1 MIEQRDADLVA
12 AARAGDKDAF
22 GQLVERY
29 QQMVKRIAL
38 GMVRSEYLAQ
48 ELMQE
53 TILQAYLSL
62 DQLRNDDRF
71 KSWLYGIA
79 LNVCRSYIRRQRVR
93 PLSLEEM
100 MGGLR
105 VDELLIGEVA
115 PPPEAVV
122 EERDLRRL
130 VMEAI
135 DGLSPKNRSATLL
148 FYYEQLSIREISS
161 LLGVSIPAVKGRLH
175 KSRKHLRAELLRL
188 YPEISRAVP
197 TQEGRI
203 EMVKVTVADVAR
215 AADVF
220 QEEEGFGLNYA
231 IVVLLDKVGRR
242 LLPIW
247 VGIHEGELIALSVL
261 EHLTPRPLTFAFMG
275 KLLEGA
281 GVALESVRVEA
292 LKEDTFYAI
301 ARVRNGDVVQEI
313 DARPSDAI
321 PLALQMKRPIYVSE
335 AVMEEAG
342 IDISDQDGLPIG
354 TGIKLMEKRMT
365 EAWEGSKEKVEKVL
379 AQTSREEIK
388 RQIGQGLVGFLLGS
402 EG

>member
-1 MIEQRDADLVA
+1 M
-12 AARAGDKDAF
+12 
-22 GQLVERY
+22 VE
-29 QQMVKRIAL
+29 VI
-38 GMVRSEYLAQ
+38 
-48 ELMQE
+48 
-53 TILQAYLSL
+53 
-62 DQLRNDDRF
+62 
-71 KSWLYGIA
+71 
-79 LNVCRSYIRRQRVR
+79 
-93 PLSLEEM
+93 
-100 MGGLR
+100 
-105 VDELLIGEVA
+105 
-115 PPPEAVV
+115 
-122 EERDLRRL
+122 
-130 VMEAI
+130 
-135 DGLSPKNRSATLL
+135 
-148 FYYEQLSIREISS
+148 
-161 LLGVSIPAVKGRLH
+161 
-175 KSRKHLRAELLRL
+175 
-188 YPEISRAVP
+188 
-197 TQEGRI
+197 
-203 EMVKVTVADVAR
+203 VADVAH

-231 IVVLLDKVGRR
+231 IVVLLDEVGRR

-261 EHLTPRPLTFAFMG
+261 ENLTPRPLTFAFMG

-342 IDISDQDGLPIG
+342 IDISDQDGLPVG

-365 EAWEGSKEKVEKVL
+365 EAWEGSKEKVEKAL